1 MKAKRIE
8 GGTARG
14 NDDLE
19 LQLSSLLDGE
29 VDDATCRSLLERLR
43 RDGEAGRNWELL
55 NCVGDAMRSSDVASW
70 HRPGFVLKVAA
81 ALEQE
86 PTVLAPAALPRVGLR
101 RWMLP
106 GAGVAAAAAVLLAV
120 GLPRLQSGAPVEVA
134 STAPASLQV
143 RAAAPA
149 GQPEIERSPVLER
162 YLAAHRELA
171 DPTVMPFSTPYVR
184 TSGAILTQESR

>member
-1 MKAKRIE
+1 MKAKRNE
-8 GGTARG
+8 GDTARG

-29 VDDATCRSLLERLR
+29 VDDNTCRSLLERLR
-43 RDGEAGRNWELL
+43 RDGEAGRDWELL
-55 NCVGDAMRSSDVASW
+55 NCVGDAMRSSDVAAW
-70 HRPGFVLKVAA
+70 HRPGFVSRVSA
-81 ALEQE
+81 ALEKE
-86 PTVLAPAALPRVGLR
+86 PTVLAPAALPRTGLR

-106 GAGVAAAAAVLLAV
+106 GAGVAAAAAVLLAI
-120 GLPRLQSGAPVEVA
+120 GLPRGQFASPVDLA
-134 STAPASLQV
+134 SSAPASLQV

-149 GQPEIERSPVLER
+149 GPMQVDRSPVLER

-184 TSGAILTQESR
+184 TSGAILSQENR

>member
-14 NDDLE
+14 KDDLE

-29 VDDATCRSLLERLR
+29 VDDAACRSLLERLR
-43 RDGEAGRNWELL
+43 QDGEAGRNWELMH
-55 NCVGDAMRSSDVASW
+55 CVGDAMRSSDVASW
-70 HRPGFVLKVAA
+70 HRPGFVSKVAA

-86 PTVLAPAALPRVGLR
+86 PTVLAPAALPRAGLR

-106 GAGVAAAAAVLLAV
+106 GAGVAVAAAVLLAV
-120 GLPRLQSGAPVEVA
+120 GLPRGQSVAPVDLA
-134 STAPASLQV
+134 GSSPSSLQV
-143 RAAAPA
+143 RAAAP
-149 GQPEIERSPVLER
+149 GGPIQIERSPALER

-184 TSGAILTQESR
+184 TSGAILTQEGR